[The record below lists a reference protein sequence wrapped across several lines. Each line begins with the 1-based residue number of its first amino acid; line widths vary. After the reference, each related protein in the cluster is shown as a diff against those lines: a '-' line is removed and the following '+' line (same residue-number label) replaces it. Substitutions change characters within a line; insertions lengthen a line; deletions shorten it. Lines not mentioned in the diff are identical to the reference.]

1 MARRKRKEAEPEWV
15 PPEFDDVGYMRQ
27 EIEGAKVALVTIAWA
42 FVGAVIAVAAYD
54 YVHPVVGFFAGLMTF
69 GALYFVLPIIGLP
82 IAGFKR
88 RDWAS
93 HGITYFFSWLAFWI
107 LLLNPPFADHTA
119 PTLSTLMVAA
129 YTPSTPGAL
138 PGNNTVVCVPGTLGS
153 TVPVSPGSNTTLL
166 VLVRATDN
174 VAVARVT
181 ANVTT
186 TGGPTPYQVYSVG
199 GQPDACIKS
208 STYLPNT
215 YAVVVAVAAL
225 PIYLVFT
232 AWDTTGL
239 STTQGVSIATK

>member
-1 MARRKRKEAEPEWV
+1 MARRKRKESEPEWV

-42 FVGAVIAVAAYD
+42 FVGAVIAVVAYD
-54 YVHPVVGFFAGLMTF
+54 YVHPVVGFFLGLMTF

-119 PTLSTLMVAA
+119 PTLSALMVGP

-138 PGNNTVVCVPGTLGS
+138 PAAGTVTCVAGTLGS
-153 TVPVSPGSNTTLL
+153 TVDVNPGTNSTLL
-166 VLVRATDN
+166 ILFRATDN
-174 VAVARVT
+174 VAVARV
-181 ANVTT
+181 AASLTT
-186 TGGPTPYQVYSVG
+186 TGAPTNLTVIPVG
-199 GQPDACIKS
+199 GQPNACQGSS
-208 STYLPNT
+208 STYLPGT
-215 YAVVVAVAAL
+215 YAVLAGVTTN
-225 PIYLVFT
+225 IYLVFS
-232 AWDTTGL
+232 AWDTSGL
-239 STTQGVSIATK
+239 STTQGVSIAAK